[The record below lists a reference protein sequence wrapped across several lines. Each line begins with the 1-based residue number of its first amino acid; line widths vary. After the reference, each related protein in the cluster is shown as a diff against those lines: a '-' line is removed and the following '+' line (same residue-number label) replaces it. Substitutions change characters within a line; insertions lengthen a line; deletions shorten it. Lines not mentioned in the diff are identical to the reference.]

1 MQCKKNG
8 VMVTI
13 AVLMACVGLALGFF
27 VSQHMQY
34 RVPQVDMAKFHGTWL
49 AKPRDVAP
57 FDLKGSNKT
66 AFNNA
71 SLNHQ
76 WTMMFFGFTTCPT
89 ICPVTMT
96 ELSKMVTLLE
106 EQGVKP
112 LPQVILVSLDPER
125 DTVKKLRA
133 YVTAFNPN
141 FIGARGANED
151 VVKAMAQEMGVA
163 YAKIKAA
170 TDEQNYNI
178 EHTGTIMLF
187 NPQGQLVAFFTMPH
201 DAAKLAEDYQMALSL
216 A

>member
-8 VMVTI
+8 VMATI
-13 AVLMACVGLALGFF
+13 VVLMACAGLALGIF
-27 VSQHMQY
+27 VSQHMQP

-49 AKPRDVAP
+49 AKPRNVAP

-76 WTMMFFGFTTCPT
+76 WTMIFFGFTTCPT

-96 ELSKMVTLLE
+96 ELSKMATLLE
-106 EQGVKP
+106 KQGVKP
-112 LPQVILVSLDPER
+112 LPHVVLVSLDPER
-125 DTVKKLRA
+125 DTLKKLRA

-141 FIGARGANED
+141 FIGARGASED
-151 VVKAMAQEMGVA
+151 AVKAMAQEMGVA
-163 YAKIKAA
+163 YAKIK
-170 TDEQNYNI
+170 TNNENYNI

-187 NPQGQLVAFFTMPH
+187 NPQGQLAAFFTMPH
-201 DAAKLAEDYQMALSL
+201 DAAKLAEDYKMALNL
-216 A
+216 T